1 MLLLAG
7 WGGAS
12 AQKRDKPLVD
22 STAYYDDLFNDMED
36 FLDSVT
42 APRTFFLLNA
52 SVGDAW
58 FNYEQEGSFDL
69 AAKRRLINTYSAGYY
84 HKDGPGLSL
93 SSTVVNEGGKLNP
106 YQYLATASYDY
117 FREPA
122 FATGINYTRFFTR
135 RNLPFYT
142 TPLQNEVGAYFTYKR
157 WWVKPAVLASY
168 GWGSRNEYAE
178 REAYITSLRLRPDGF
193 TRVRTNET
201 ISDFSLSLS
210 ARHDFWWLNVGLK
223 HASLRVTPQLVF
235 TSGTQKFG
243 FNQNANTYGVV
254 RATNL
259 NELIATENQSLDDQL
274 YFQPLSLAG
283 FLRVEYSYK
292 RVFVQ
297 PQYVLNYYFP
307 AGSRNFLGLF
317 RFNLG
322 VYF

>member
-1 MLLLAG
+1 MLAG
-7 WGGAS
+7 GGEAA
-12 AQKRDKPLVD
+12 AQKRDKPFVD
-22 STAYYDDLFNDMED
+22 STAYYDDLFDDMEE

-42 APRTFFLLNA
+42 APRTFFLVNIG
-52 SVGDAW
+52 VNDAY

-69 AAKRRLINTYSAGYY
+69 LAKRQLTYTPSVGYY
-84 HKDGPGLSL
+84 HKGGLGLNL
-93 SSTVVNEGGKLNP
+93 SATVVNDGTGLNAF
-106 YQYLATASYDY
+106 QYLATASYDY
-117 FREPA
+117 FQQTA
-122 FATGINYTRFFTR
+122 FATGINYTRYFTR
-135 RNLPFYT
+135 RDLPFYT

-157 WWVKPAVLASY
+157 WWVKPAVFVSY
-168 GWGSRNEYAE
+168 GWGSREEYAE

-210 ARHDFWWLNVGLK
+210 ARHDFWWLNVGMK
-223 HASLRVTPQLVF
+223 HASLRITPQVVF

-283 FLRVEYSYK
+283 FLRVEYSWK
-292 RVFVQ
+292 RIFLQ

-317 RFNLG
+317 RFNVG
-322 VYF
+322 MYF